1 MSDQHILVVDDD
13 EQIVDETV
21 RALRLEGFD
30 AIGSSHPRGAAKLAR
45 EKGCELVLLDI
56 RMPEYGGYRV
66 LLDLTVMSPTTK
78 VIMMSADTDIE
89 DILECIRHGA
99 IDFISKPFD
108 LDELIP
114 RIKVNILRPKFQL
127 DQVALREDLI
137 DSLWV
142 NAQAELGLVR
152 GRRLE
157 QLLYHVFASIPFFR
171 DIRTNLRG
179 DLDEIDVE
187 AVNDGTS
194 QFWRESGSLIAA
206 ECKNWSGS
214 ARAAGIQEYD
224 HFAQSMRRSVRH
236 KTGFFI
242 SMTGF
247 STEFQIGRMRALDE
261 GRVMVPVDKSD
272 IEVLVRSRNRATVLE
287 EWIRKFSR

>member
-1 MSDQHILVVDDD
+1 MSGQHILVVDDD

-21 RALRLEGFD
+21 RALRFAEFD
-30 AIGSSHPRGAAKLAR
+30 AIGSSHAHGVAKLAR
-45 EKGCELVLLDI
+45 DKSCELVLLDI
-56 RMPEYGGYRV
+56 HMPEYGGYRV

-99 IDFISKPFD
+99 IDFISKPFELDD
-108 LDELIP
+108 LIQ
-114 RIKVNILRPKFQL
+114 RIKVNSLRPKFDL
-127 DQVALREDLI
+127 DQIALREDLI
-137 DSLWV
+137 DSLWM
-142 NAQAELGLVR
+142 NAQAEAGIVR

-157 QLLYHVFASIPFFR
+157 QVLYHVFASIPFFR

-179 DLDEIDVE
+179 DLDEIDIE
-187 AVNDGTS
+187 AVNDGAS
-194 QFWRESGSLIAA
+194 QFWRESGSLIVA
-206 ECKNWSGS
+206 ECKNWSEP

-224 HFAQSMRRSVRH
+224 HFAQSMRRSVRY
-236 KTGFFI
+236 KTGLFI

-247 STEFQIGRMRALDE
+247 SPEFQIARMRALDE
-261 GRVMVPVDKSD
+261 GRVMVPVDKRD
-272 IEVLVRSRNRATVLE
+272 IEMLVRSENRATVLE